1 MAIRVLIADDHAVL
15 RAGLVGLLCGT
26 EFEVIALAADCD
38 QLVRYALT
46 CNPDVVLADLRLAD
60 GNSLEAIKEI
70 KTKQPTVR
78 VLILTMADSIP
89 AMIRAHE
96 LGADGYV
103 LKTADS
109 GTLMKML
116 RGVMRGKR
124 GWNRRQ
130 LQQIGTA
137 RRRQYGADILT
148 GLTCAKGK
156 YSAKSRRASAT
167 RKSPRNWPLTWKRP
181 SSTSRP
187 CWASWGSRTEPRP
200 PSGHCGTRRWGH
212 DNVVTCGGWAS
223 ILVRCRPVP
232 GLRTRLHPLPPAAVF
247 LDQPGGIGFA
257 KSRSLRRVATL

>member
-124 GWNRRQ
+124 GWIRRQ

-148 GLTCAKGK
+148 GLTWREGEVLRQIKEGLSNEEIAEKLAIDVETAKQYVKTLLGK
-156 YSAKSRRASAT
+156 LGVEDRTQAALWAL
-167 RKSPRNWPLTWKRP
+167 RN
-181 SSTSRP
+181 
-187 CWASWGSRTEPRP
+187 
-200 PSGHCGTRRWGH
+200 
-212 DNVVTCGGWAS
+212 
-223 ILVRCRPVP
+223 
-232 GLRTRLHPLPPAAVF
+232 PA
-247 LDQPGGIGFA
+247 LGP
-257 KSRSLRRVATL
+257 

>member
-124 GWNRRQ
+124 GWSRRQ

-148 GLTCAKGK
+148 GLTWREGEVLRQIKEGLSNEEIAEKLAIDVETAKQYVKTLLGK
-156 YSAKSRRASAT
+156 LGVEDRTQAALWAL
-167 RKSPRNWPLTWKRP
+167 RN
-181 SSTSRP
+181 
-187 CWASWGSRTEPRP
+187 
-200 PSGHCGTRRWGH
+200 
-212 DNVVTCGGWAS
+212 
-223 ILVRCRPVP
+223 
-232 GLRTRLHPLPPAAVF
+232 PA
-247 LDQPGGIGFA
+247 LGP
-257 KSRSLRRVATL
+257 